1 MIHSISST
9 VSNSKPTYNKHYIV
23 QEFLSVILMSK
34 VFDDVNNI
42 NNVQPQE
49 IMYLKSIKGFH
60 ILYVNLSSELGFSM
74 MHHMIR

>member
-1 MIHSISST
+1 
-9 VSNSKPTYNKHYIV
+9 
-23 QEFLSVILMSK
+23 MSK